1 MNPKIIGLIGT
12 GASVLGVQAATK
24 GLDATWKKVTGR
36 QVPSKNDDPREDRW
50 LDIVLFAVV
59 SGVPSRLRNTKASSE
74 WSAMIASR
82 RRSAS
87 AVKDGNAITR
97 LERSVLG
104 CSWR

>member
-24 GLDATWKKVTGR
+24 GLDTTWKKVTGR

-59 SGVPSRLRNTKASSE
+59 SGVLTTVVRTLVNRQVAEQREKAE
-74 WSAMIASR
+74 LKEQEKAKGRA
-82 RRSAS
+82 
-87 AVKDGNAITR
+87 
-97 LERSVLG
+97 
-104 CSWR
+104 